1 MARVDS
7 KGSRMEKRMMEGKT
21 RNRDEADLLPSSLH
35 FSFLPSFLFF
45 LSTLRLR
52 LELKKTS
59 GGIGEARS
67 DWDQVVHD
75 CHVIGVV

>member
-7 KGSRMEKRMMEGKT
+7 KESRMEKRMMEGKT
-21 RNRDEADLLPSSLH
+21 RNRDEAGFLALFPS
-35 FSFLPSFLFF
+35 LPSFFLFYP
-45 LSTLRLR
+45 SSRA
-52 LELKKTS
+52 EKTS

-75 CHVIGVV
+75 CHVIGAA